1 LSEVVILAPLVPFV
15 RLPDWV
21 LLPEGALARHL
32 PPAALSVKPF
42 GTLVALGV
50 YTGAYLALRQA
61 RRVGLNQRVLGA
73 LLVWVVLGGF
83 LGGHVLDTLFYYPGE
98 VMRRPW
104 SLVMLWEGQS
114 SFGGF
119 TGAAVGALGFA
130 WRYRVR
136 VFPYADVVASAFP
149 TGWVFGR
156 LGCALAHDHP
166 GQPSQAW
173 LAVAFPDGG
182 RFDLGLLEMTLTV
195 PLAVVFLVLRRQP
208 RPAGFFLATMTL
220 AYAPTRLALDFLRAT
235 EESWPYVPVVDPRYG
250 PFTPAQWGCLLL
262 LAVGVWLTLR
272 VVRSIERGVLTGN
285 VPVTQSESTRL
296 WRS

>member
-1 LSEVVILAPLVPFV
+1 MILAPLVPFV

-21 LLPEGALARHL
+21 LLPEGALGGHF
-32 PPAALSVKPF
+32 PPSALSVKPF
-42 GTLVALGV
+42 GTMVAAGV
-50 YTGAYLALRQA
+50 YVGAYLALRQA
-61 RRVGLNQRVLGA
+61 RRVGLSQRLLGS

-98 VMRRPW
+98 VLRRPW

-119 TGAAVGALGFA
+119 TGATVGALGFG
-130 WRYRVR
+130 WRHRVR
-136 VFPYADVVASAFP
+136 VLPYADVVASAFP
-149 TGWVFGR
+149 AGWVLGR

-166 GQPSQAW
+166 GRPTDAW
-173 LAVAFPDGG
+173 FAVLYPDGG
-182 RFDLGLLEMTLTV
+182 RFDLGLFEMALTV
-195 PLAVVFLVLRRQP
+195 PLAVAFLVLRRQP
-208 RPAGFFLATMTL
+208 KPTGFFLATMTL

-262 LAVGVWLTLR
+262 LGVGVWLTRR
-272 VVRSIERGVLTGN
+272 VVRSIERGVLAASG
-285 VPVTQSESTRL
+285 PVTRSDSTRL